1 MKKTFNPQNPWVK
14 LGNAI
19 ALPLILSAIPF
30 IAAYV
35 IYEAITNKQDE
46 N

>member
-1 MKKTFNPQNPWVK
+1 MK
-14 LGNAI
+14 LGNALFLPVII
-19 ALPLILSAIPF
+19 AAVPF

-35 IYEAITNKQDE
+35 IYEAITNKADK